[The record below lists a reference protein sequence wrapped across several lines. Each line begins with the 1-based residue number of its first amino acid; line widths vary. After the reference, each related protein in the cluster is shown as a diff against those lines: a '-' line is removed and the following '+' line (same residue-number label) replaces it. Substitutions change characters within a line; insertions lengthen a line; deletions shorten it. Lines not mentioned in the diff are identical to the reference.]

1 MAAFVRF
8 WRVLHA
14 EESCRT
20 IRGRVRSGYTLAL
33 DISEGENRGGGRG
46 KKDSNNCWSKNID
59 SKLSRPFNCTPKH
72 KAYWFSSRVLSF
84 PALFSNRLAVSFL
97 SRSRRVPLSL
107 SFFLSLSFVRSLSPS
122 FTRTNPLPRGKSSIT
137 DSSLRE
143 SFIRTLLTRSFSS
156 FLFFCFCIYH
166 YYPRIG

>member
-107 SFFLSLSFVRSLSPS
+107 SLSFFLF
-122 FTRTNPLPRGKSSIT
+122 
-137 DSSLRE
+137 
-143 SFIRTLLTRSFSS
+143 RSFAAFHPLSLGLILFRGEKVVS
-156 FLFFCFCIYH
+156 PIAPSVNRSYVRCLLDPFLLFFFFVFVFIIIIH
-166 YYPRIG
+166 E